1 MAHRDRLVFSLVTAL
16 AFLSVRP
23 VLAQDSTKASPP
35 PDPCAAAEHRQFD
48 FWIGDW
54 NVTTPDG
61 KKAGTNRIESVA
73 DKCGLLENWTDAG
86 GGSGKSL
93 NYYSPQDHKWHQT
106 WAGSGGS
113 FLVLAGGLEDGKMV
127 LQGTS
132 QRRAGGT
139 RLDRV
144 TWTPL
149 PDGRVRQHW
158 QVSIDGGAKWTDVFV
173 GIYTKK

>member
-1 MAHRDRLVFSLVTAL
+1 MRYRVRFAVTLAAAL
-16 AFLSVRP
+16 AVSCIRP
-23 VLAQDSTKASPP
+23 VFAQSSSKPSPP
-35 PDPCAAAEHRQFD
+35 PDPCSAPEHRQFD

-61 KKAGTNRIESVA
+61 KQAGTNRIESIA
-73 DKCGLLENWTDAG
+73 GGCGLLENWSDAG

-93 NYYSPQDHKWHQT
+93 NYYSPRDQKWHQT
-106 WAGSGGS
+106 WTGSGGS
-113 FLVLAGGLEDGKMV
+113 FLMLEGGLEDGKMV
-127 LQGTS
+127 LRGTTR
-132 QRRAGGT
+132 RRAGGN
-139 RLDRV
+139 RLDRI

-158 QVSIDGGAKWTDVFV
+158 QVSTDGGTTWSDAFL